1 MIPKCVL
8 TVASHAGICEKQRV
22 TNPMKYTFGQRLL
35 NLWAVLTAIAT
46 FVLLCSGGIVTSKGV
61 GMAVPD
67 WPTTFGYNMF
77 LFPISQWVGG
87 IFYEHSHRLIAS
99 GVGLM
104 TVILA
109 VAAFILEDRKW
120 VKGFAVC
127 LVVAVV
133 IQGLFG
139 GLRVVLNKD
148 HVGIVHALLAQ
159 SFFSAMVIYCV
170 VTTRTFV
177 ERRWADFE
185 PSSQPRRLAIIITGL
200 LFLQLALGATMRH
213 EHIGLAIPDFP
224 LAHGK
229 ILPDTSPSGMVEINA
244 ARADVGDVP
253 IKPSF
258 VWIHMAHR
266 AMAVVITLAMFTF
279 FWNARGCSN
288 AIRRMTWVGVV
299 MVIGQFALGA
309 WTIWSGKAADIAT
322 AHMALGALLLAWGV
336 LVSYRLILG
345 GRTQDFVVP
354 DTAHSQQAC
363 TLA

>member
-1 MIPKCVL
+1 ML
-8 TVASHAGICEKQRV
+8 H
-22 TNPMKYTFGQRLL
+22 
-35 NLWAVLTAIAT
+35 LWAVLTAIAA

-61 GMAVPD
+61 GMSVPD

-104 TVILA
+104 TVFLA
-109 VAAFILEDRKW
+109 VAAFIVEPRRW

-127 LVVAVV
+127 LVLAVAV
-133 IQGLFG
+133 QGLFG

-159 SFFSAMVIYCV
+159 SFFSALVVFCV
-170 VTTRTFV
+170 VMTRTFV

-185 PSSQPRRLAIIITGL
+185 PSSQPRRLAIAITSL
-200 LFLQLALGATMRH
+200 VFLQLALGATMRH
-213 EHIGLAIPDFP
+213 EHIGLAVPDFP

-229 ILPDTSPSGMVEINA
+229 ILPDTSPAGMAEINA
-244 ARADVGDVP
+244 ARGAVGDVP

-258 VWIHMAHR
+258 IWIHMAHR
-266 AMAVVITLAMFTF
+266 VMAVVITFSMLTF
-279 FWNARGCSN
+279 FWYARGCSN
-288 AIRRMTWVGVV
+288 AIRRMSGVWLT
-299 MVIGQFALGA
+299 MVIAQVALGI

-336 LVSYRLILG
+336 LLSYRLVLG
-345 GRTQDFVVP
+345 GRTSDFVVP
-354 DTAHSQQAC
+354 ESVRSERAC
-363 TLA
+363 SLA